1 MCWTRSTSARLVSRV
16 SNPSHGA
23 DDVPRKQAE
32 QKAAPQPQQPAPA
45 ESHPPSDVD
54 ALGELMLVQ
63 GTMHRQFL
71 RVILRRLAT
80 DVPGFQSELLL
91 AELQLI
97 LDSLAAGRDK
107 SALHAFAQKEWQRLA
122 DMALEAI
129 ASTRTNRDKH

>member
-1 MCWTRSTSARLVSRV
+1 M
-16 SNPSHGA
+16 
-23 DDVPRKQAE
+23 PRKQA
-32 QKAAPQPQQPAPA
+32 QQPQHQPEPQAA
-45 ESHPPSDVD
+45 SHEPHEPSNVD

-97 LDSLAAGRDK
+97 LESLAAGQDK
-107 SALHAFAQKEWQRLA
+107 SALHAFAQKEWQRLS

-129 ASTRTNRDKH
+129 ASTRAGKGRH

>member
-1 MCWTRSTSARLVSRV
+1 M
-16 SNPSHGA
+16 
-23 DDVPRKQAE
+23 PRKQA
-32 QKAAPQPQQPAPA
+32 QQPQSHSEPPVAPP
-45 ESHPPSDVD
+45 EPREPSDID

-97 LDSLAAGRDK
+97 LESLAAGQDK
-107 SALHAFAQKEWQRLA
+107 SALHAFAQKEWQRLS

-129 ASTRTNRDKH
+129 ASTRTGKDRH